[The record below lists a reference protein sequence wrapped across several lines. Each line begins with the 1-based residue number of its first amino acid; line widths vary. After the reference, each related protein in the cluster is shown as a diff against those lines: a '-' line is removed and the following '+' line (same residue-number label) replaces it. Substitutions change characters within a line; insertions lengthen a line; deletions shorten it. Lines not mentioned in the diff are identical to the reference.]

1 MKEKITAFAIKYK
14 TPLLIAGAIILIW
27 AIWYFSRSSSSA
39 TSDGSNKSLAKC
51 LKDKGAKFY
60 GASWCPH
67 CNSQKAAFG
76 SDAPN
81 LPYIECSDSSHQ
93 QNKQCND
100 AKVTGYPTWVFA
112 DGSRLSGEV
121 PLATLKTKAGC

>member
-1 MKEKITAFAIKYK
+1 MKEQITTFIVKYK
-14 TPLLIAGAIILIW
+14 TPLIIVGVLILIW
-27 AIWYFSRSSSSA
+27 AIWYFSKSSSSN
-39 TSDGSNKSLAKC
+39 TSSGSKSLAQC

-76 SDAPN
+76 SDAAD
-81 LPYIECSDSSHQ
+81 LPYIECSNSSHQ
-93 QNKQCND
+93 QNSQCND
-100 AKVTGYPTWVFA
+100 AKVTGYPTWVFD

>member
-1 MKEKITAFAIKYK
+1 MKEQITTFIVKYK
-14 TPLLIAGAIILIW
+14 TSIIIVGILILIW
-27 AIWYFSRSSSSA
+27 ALWYFSRSSSS
-39 TSDGSNKSLAKC
+39 TSSNGSNKSLAKC
-51 LKDKGAKFY
+51 LKEKGAKFY

-67 CNSQKAAFG
+67 CNSQKVAFG
-76 SDAPN
+76 ADATD

-121 PLATLKTKAGC
+121 SLTNLKAKSGC